1 MVYHHVQ
8 GVIYEVANGEAYK
21 GVAGGRE
28 RGDEVVLHL
37 RGLQVQLNSQT
48 GGRNMTHKQWNEEST
63 VLKRNKL
70 LIVASFRSL
79 VVHMENL

>member
-8 GVIYEVANGEAYK
+8 GVIYEVANGEANE

-48 GGRNMTHKQWNEEST
+48 GGRNMTHKQ
-63 VLKRNKL
+63 
-70 LIVASFRSL
+70 
-79 VVHMENL
+79 